1 MYSHYLL
8 KKFSYHMQ
16 QSTASTRA
24 SFPVKNPYT
33 LGGDYL
39 NFKRTSLKKATP
51 LVHLGVYLLIPQT
64 LVAQRIKKLPIMQR
78 LRLSP
83 WLGKIP
89 WRREWQPTPVF
100 SPGELHEQRSL
111 VCYSPWSLKALD
123 RTERT

>member
-51 LVHLGVYLLIPQT
+51 LVHLGVYILIPQT

-100 SPGELHEQRSL
+100 SPGEFNGQRS
-111 VCYSPWSLKALD
+111 
-123 RTERT
+123 